1 MQKGKIMALK
11 LKKIL
16 FPTDF
21 SKNAQ
26 RALPLA
32 AKIASLT
39 GSELILFHTVYG
51 TLDRPDFVHDREK
64 AINDASQQF
73 EKLITD
79 LRKDSQYKKLEI
91 STILQSGPPT
101 TGLLEKAN
109 KYNTD
114 LIVMGTKGA
123 TGNRNVIFGSV
134 ASAIIVKSEI
144 PVLAVPPSSSLDD
157 LKHITFTT
165 DYHEGDLQALHQTI
179 ELADLFKSSIDIIHV
194 AERKSLSTE
203 IKFRG
208 FRELVREKSGY
219 ENISFDIK
227 YEYDFFP
234 AMADYCIDNPYSLLV
249 MVKHKKTFW
258 EKLVEKNHSKEMACY
273 TKVPLLVLIGDKKT
287 KNR

>member
-1 MQKGKIMALK
+1 MFIQNGKIMAFE

-39 GSELILFHTVYG
+39 GSEIILYHTVYG

-64 AINDASQQF
+64 AINDANQQID
-73 EKLITD
+73 KLITD

-114 LIVMGTKGA
+114 LIVMGTKGV
-123 TGNRNVIFGSV
+123 TRNRNVIFGSV
-134 ASAIIVKSEI
+134 ASATIVKSEI
-144 PVLAVPPSSSLDD
+144 PVLVVPPGSSLDD
-157 LKHITFTT
+157 LKHIAFTT
-165 DYHEGDLQALHQTI
+165 DYHEGDLQALQQAI
-179 ELADLFKSSIDIIHV
+179 ELAKSLKSSIDIIHV
-194 AERKSLSTE
+194 GERQSLLTE

-208 FRELVREKSGY
+208 FRELVREKSG
-219 ENISFDIK
+219 F
-227 YEYDFFP
+227 
-234 AMADYCIDNPYSLLV
+234 
-249 MVKHKKTFW
+249 KKF
-258 EKLVEKNHSKEMACY
+258 HSTLNMNTIFSRPCLS
-273 TKVPLLVLIGDKKT
+273 TVSIIHIPCL
-287 KNR
+287 